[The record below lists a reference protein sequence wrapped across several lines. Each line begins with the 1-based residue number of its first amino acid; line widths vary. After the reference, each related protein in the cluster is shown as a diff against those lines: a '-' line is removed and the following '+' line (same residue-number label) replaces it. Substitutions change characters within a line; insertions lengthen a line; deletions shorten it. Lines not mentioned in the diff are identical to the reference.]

1 MESPPADAQPR
12 PETASGGRHFI
23 ELNTSALNLS
33 LQAIDDRLLKV
44 PVVLCMCLRPPPGS
58 HGLFVCNVVG

>member
-1 MESPPADAQPR
+1 MESPPADVEAQPR

-44 PVVLCMCLRPPPGS
+44 PVVLCMSPPS
-58 HGLFVCNVVG
+58 ARFSRTLSCATS